1 MDNIIMTAYISI
13 FVQIITAIISVYGLF
28 IPLNFKDI
36 ILREILILELI
47 VQIIEFIFYIWLI
60 ITLQSINEDITY
72 VRYFDWVLTTPVM
85 LLTTVYFFEYM
96 NSDDGIRK
104 KEINDRDY
112 VYLFY
117 ICLSNFFMLL
127 IGYLG
132 ETKQI
137 NKMLTLFG
145 GSFFLFLTFYLLYV
159 KYTKENWMNYIVFY
173 FMFLVWFLYGF
184 AFMFPFSI
192 KNQMYNILDIVS
204 KNIYSIFIFIV
215 ILNQSYKLL

>member
-1 MDNIIMTAYISI
+1 MTAYISI

-104 KEINDRDY
+104 KKSMTEIMCIYFIY
-112 VYLFY
+112 VCLIFY
-117 ICLSNFFMLL
+117 VVNRIF
-127 IGYLG
+127 GR
-132 ETKQI
+132 
-137 NKMLTLFG
+137 NKT
-145 GSFFLFLTFYLLYV
+145 
-159 KYTKENWMNYIVFY
+159 
-173 FMFLVWFLYGF
+173 
-184 AFMFPFSI
+184 
-192 KNQMYNILDIVS
+192 NQ
-204 KNIYSIFIFIV
+204 
-215 ILNQSYKLL
+215 